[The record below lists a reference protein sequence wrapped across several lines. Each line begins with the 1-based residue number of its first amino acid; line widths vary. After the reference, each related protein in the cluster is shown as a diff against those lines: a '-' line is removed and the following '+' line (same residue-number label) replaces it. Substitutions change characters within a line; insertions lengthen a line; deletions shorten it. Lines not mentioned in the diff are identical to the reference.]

1 MLVCLGPA
9 ASTMHAHWGADS
21 RASGEPP
28 TSWWML
34 SMARL
39 YLSHSLCMLSKLRE
53 KGGCVSGLQRTQL
66 SQMQRAGPSLQ
77 GGSGFQNHLHSRPP
91 EAAPCDSVW
100 PSLARSA
107 STACSMS
114 RARHHEEELGNKLRQ
129 RLGQG
134 WGDGSATEMPAA
146 KYEVLS
152 SSPQNPHKAGR
163 GQTSVVPRRQTE
175 GVGLACAAGEQGT
188 VSNEVEGGQQPGF
201 PVPQEGQRPRPL
213 PT

>member
-1 MLVCLGPA
+1 MSEFRQALAARTPA
-9 ASTMHAHWGADS
+9 AAQRDGRDALTPVPRFTCCHRRPSLPTPTALPGTLSQPPGAPGAGLPGACSQHHARPLGADS

-53 KGGCVSGLQRTQL
+53 KGGCVSGLQCTQL

-77 GGSGFQNHLHSRPP
+77 GGLGFQNHLHSRPP

-129 RLGQG
+129 RLG
-134 WGDGSATEMPAA
+134 
-146 KYEVLS
+146 
-152 SSPQNPHKAGR
+152 
-163 GQTSVVPRRQTE
+163 
-175 GVGLACAAGEQGT
+175 
-188 VSNEVEGGQQPGF
+188 
-201 PVPQEGQRPRPL
+201 
-213 PT
+213 